1 MTYLASRLFGT
12 PLLIHRPKLDVILSV
27 VGQRIGMADVP
38 AMPAMDM
45 AVYQRPPAAAAP
57 DGIAVIPVHGSLV
70 KRSLG
75 MEAASGLTSYGE
87 IAAML
92 DAALADPQVSGILL
106 DIDSPGGEAS
116 GSFELARRVREV
128 AALKPVW
135 AVANDAAYSAA
146 YAIAASAQRLHVTET
161 GGVGSIGVIA
171 LHVDQSVKDAKDG
184 YRFTAVTAG
193 AHKNDYSPHEPLSDT
208 AKTEL
213 QSEVD
218 RLYAIFTEHVA
229 AMRGLG
235 LDAVRATEAGL
246 YFGSN
251 AVAQG
256 LADGVETLEATLA
269 EFHSFLNAKNN
280 ALIRPPSQVR
290 GVIRAEA
297 AHLKKE
303 ITMRD
308 TEHLPENLPSDDN
321 PEEVAAADQ
330 VAQLVAEAKREVM
343 QSAQAIAELC
353 LLAGCPERAAEF
365 IAAGKSQADVR
376 RVLIEARAAQSE
388 AADIRSTITVDA
400 GTQTLDRPE
409 ASPIVAAVKKLSA
422 HA

>member
-27 VGQRIGMADVP
+27 VGQRIGMADVHT
-38 AMPAMDM
+38 MPAMDM
-45 AVYQRPPAAAAP
+45 AVYQRPPATAAP
-57 DGIAVIPVHGSLV
+57 EGIAVIPIHGSLV

-87 IAAML
+87 ISAML

-128 AALKPVW
+128 AAVKPVW

-146 YAIAASAQRLHVTET
+146 YAIAASAQRLFVTET

-184 YRFTAVTAG
+184 YRFTAITAG

-213 QSEVD
+213 QVEVD

-229 AMRGLG
+229 AMRGLN
-235 LDAVRATEAGL
+235 LDAVRSTQAGL
-246 YFGSN
+246 FFGSN

-256 LADGVETLEATLA
+256 LADGVQTLESTLA
-269 EFHSFLNAKNN
+269 EFHQFIHARNHS
-280 ALIRPPSQVR
+280 PSQVR

-297 AHLKKE
+297 AFPLKE
-303 ITMRD
+303 LSMPDPQD
-308 TEHLPENLPSDDN
+308 TSQKP
-321 PEEVAAADQ
+321 
-330 VAQLVAEAKREVM
+330 VAETIDLVEAEKRVSEARREVT
-343 QSAQAIAELC
+343 QTAQAIAELC
-353 LLAGCPERAAEF
+353 LLAGCPDRAAEF

-376 RVLIEARAAQSE
+376 RVLIDARAAQSE
-388 AADIRSTITVDA
+388 SNDIRSTITVDA
-400 GTQTLDRPE
+400 GTQSLDRPE
-409 ASPIVAAVKKLSA
+409 ASPIVAAVKKLA
-422 HA
+422 THA

>member
-38 AMPAMDM
+38 AMPAIDM
-45 AVYQRPPAAAAP
+45 AVYQRPPSAAAP
-57 DGIAVIPVHGSLV
+57 DGIAVIPIHGSLV

-87 IAAML
+87 IATML
-92 DAALADPQVSGILL
+92 DSALADPQVSGILL

-128 AALKPVW
+128 AAMKPVW

-146 YAIAASAQRLHVTET
+146 YAIAASAQRLFVTET

-184 YRFTAVTAG
+184 YRFTAITAG
-193 AHKNDYSPHEPLSDT
+193 AHKNDYSPHEPLSDA

-213 QSEVD
+213 QGEVD
-218 RLYAIFTEHVA
+218 RLYSIFTDHVS
-229 AMRGLG
+229 AMRCLDV
-235 LDAVRATEAGL
+235 DAVRATEAGL
-246 YFGSN
+246 FFGSN

-256 LADGVETLEATLA
+256 LADGLQTLEVTLS
-269 EFHSFLNAKNN
+269 EFHSYLNARNHS
-280 ALIRPPSQVR
+280 PSQVR

-297 AHLKKE
+297 AHPKKE
-303 ITMRD
+303 LTMRD
-308 TEHLPENLPSDDN
+308 AEHLPENHPIDEN
-321 PEEVAAADQ
+321 TEEVPAEQ

-376 RVLIEARAAQSE
+376 RVLIDARAEKSD

-400 GTQTLDRPE
+400 GTQSLDRPE
-409 ASPIVAAVKKLSA
+409 ASPIVAAVKKLTA
-422 HA
+422 KE

>member
-38 AMPAMDM
+38 ALPPVDM
-45 AVYQRPPAAAAP
+45 AAFQRPPLTTAP
-57 DGIAVIPVHGSLV
+57 EGIAVIPIHGSLV

-75 MEAASGLTSYGE
+75 LETASGLTSYGE
-87 IAAML
+87 IAVML
-92 DAALADPQVSGILL
+92 DTALADPMVSGILL

-128 AALKPVW
+128 AAVKPVW

-146 YAIAASAQRLHVTET
+146 YAIAASAQRLFVTET

-184 YRFTAVTAG
+184 YRYTAITAG

-208 AKTEL
+208 AKNEL
-213 QSEVD
+213 QDEVD
-218 RLYAIFTEHVA
+218 RLYALFTEHVA
-229 AMRGLG
+229 VMRGL
-235 LDAVRATEAGL
+235 DIASVRATEAGL

-251 AVAQG
+251 ALTQG
-256 LADGVETLEATLA
+256 LADGVQTLDATLV
-269 EFHSFLNAKNN
+269 EFHGFLNAKNN

-290 GVIRAEA
+290 GVLRAET
-297 AHLKKE
+297 AHPDKE
-303 ITMRD
+303 LSMPETQDISQTAVID
-308 TEHLPENLPSDDN
+308 TIDLAEAEKR
-321 PEEVAAADQ
+321 
-330 VAQLVAEAKREVM
+330 VAQAKRDVT

-365 IAAGKSQADVR
+365 IAAGQSQADVR
-376 RVLIEARAAQSE
+376 RVLIDARAARSDAE
-388 AADIRSTITVDA
+388 SIRSTITVDA
-400 GTQTLDRPE
+400 GTQSLDRPE
-409 ASPIVAAVKKLSA
+409 GSPIVAAVKKLTA
-422 HA
+422 NT